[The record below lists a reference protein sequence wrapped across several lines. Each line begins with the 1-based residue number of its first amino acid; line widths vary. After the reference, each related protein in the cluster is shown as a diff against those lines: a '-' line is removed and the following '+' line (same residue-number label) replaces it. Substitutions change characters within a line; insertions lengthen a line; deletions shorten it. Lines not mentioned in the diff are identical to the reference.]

1 MIAMSVIGIS
11 SADRRLP
18 ISPAT
23 SRSTALTLAMLVVGF
38 TVSGFGSPVAMVV
51 VIASLSLGQLAV
63 ALSGTL
69 PPKSNA
75 HLAPATEQ
83 VSV

>member
-1 MIAMSVIGIS
+1 M
-11 SADRRLP
+11 
-18 ISPAT
+18 
-23 SRSTALTLAMLVVGF
+23 ALTLAMLVVGF

-63 ALSGTL
+63 ALSETL
-69 PPKSNA
+69 PPQSNA
-75 HLAPATEQ
+75 HLAAAAEQ